1 MGTNNEEQIK
11 ETMVD
16 DVELNHEE
24 QEITDGNAG
33 EKSINEVLSKKED
46 EIAELNNKLIRLQAD
61 FMNYRKRAEKE
72 KENSIS
78 YGIEAIV
85 LELLPIVDNFQ
96 RALESELDKENSFYQ
111 GVKMIEQQLIN
122 LLNKNN
128 VVEIESVGR
137 EFNPNYHHAVFM
149 EESEE
154 FHSGV
159 VIEILQK
166 GYSLKDKVIRPAMVK
181 VAK

>member
-16 DVELNHEE
+16 DVELGHEE

-33 EKSINEVLSKKED
+33 EKSINEALSKKED

-154 FHSGV
+154 FDSGV

>member
-16 DVELNHEE
+16 DVELGHEE

-33 EKSINEVLSKKED
+33 EKSINEALSKKED